1 MHTDVNAQAV
11 DFDVVIAGGGLVGSS
26 LACALDGSGLRVAL
40 IEASAPRQQSP
51 PSFDERNLALNRFSL
66 EALSVLGVLPHLAS
80 APARIRG
87 VHVSCAGDFGRVRL
101 RCEDHGVD
109 AFGGVVVARELGGAL
124 QARLDACSGL
134 ALRAPARVLHAQPQA
149 EAMALSLDDGSAL
162 RARLLVIADGSD
174 SALRE
179 QLGLGSEHH
188 DYGQTLFVSVVE
200 AAREHAGIAYE
211 RFTDEGPV
219 AMLPLAGRRLGSV
232 LTIAR
237 ERADAVIALAD
248 ADYLELLQQR
258 FGWRLGRLQRVGRR
272 SAYPMRL
279 ITARQLVGPRC
290 VALGNAA
297 QTLHPIGAQGF
308 NLGLRDALTLAGAL
322 RAPGLADPGASALL
336 QRHAEL
342 RAPDRARTLDFS
354 DGLAR
359 LFTHRAA
366 PVRWLRGLGLA
377 AFDHFSDLARPMVRG
392 AMGHDLHA
400 EAALRLLREA
410 A

>member
-1 MHTDVNAQAV
+1 MNPEHATQPF

-26 LACALDGSGLRVAL
+26 LACALDGSGLRMAL
-40 IEASAPRQQSP
+40 VEASAPQRQAP

-66 EALSVLGVLPHLAS
+66 EALGVLGVLPRLAR
-80 APARIRG
+80 PPVPIRG
-87 VHVSCAGDFGRVRL
+87 VHVSSAGNFGRVRL
-101 RCEDHGVD
+101 QAQDHGVE
-109 AFGGVVVARELGGAL
+109 AFGGVVVARELGQAL
-124 QARLDACSGL
+124 QARLADCAELS
-134 ALRAPARVLHAQPQA
+134 LRAPARVLRAQPQA
-149 EAMALSLDDGSAL
+149 EAMALELDDGSAL
-162 RARLLVIADGSD
+162 RTRLLVIADGSD
-174 SALRE
+174 SDLRE

-200 AAREHAGIAYE
+200 AARAHAGTAYE
-211 RFTDEGPV
+211 RFTADGPV
-219 AMLPLAGRRLGSV
+219 AMLPLSGRRLGSV
-232 LTIAR
+232 LTVPR
-237 ERADAVIALAD
+237 ERADAVLALPD

-272 SAYPMRL
+272 SAYAMRL
-279 ITARQLVGPRC
+279 ITARQLAGPRC

-322 RAPGLADPGASALL
+322 RAPGLADPGASSLL

-359 LFTHRAA
+359 LFTHQAA

-377 AFDHFSDLARPMVRG
+377 ALDHFSDLSRPLVRG
-392 AMGHDLHA
+392 AMGHDPHA